1 MSAGASLPLT
11 PRVKPCF
18 GSPRRNWDGRRE
30 LPLKQQF
37 LELVRTF
44 MNVDFS
50 KHPNLITM
58 KRLYEVLRQKG
69 FTKEEAARAAGRLEV
84 SVTDAF
90 VEDKEMFEEVINCY
104 ATAIFNMKAEM
115 DKTDPL
121 LFWEATQKPGL
132 SL

>member
-1 MSAGASLPLT
+1 
-11 PRVKPCF
+11 
-18 GSPRRNWDGRRE
+18 
-30 LPLKQQF
+30 
-37 LELVRTF
+37 

-132 SL
+132 SLRYEGEE